1 MCKIS
6 RFGLMEPSRQRLRP
20 ALNEGSHIT
29 CPRCNGTGVVRDAE
43 SSALHV
49 LRLLQEEAMKE
60 GTASLH
66 AQVPVDVA
74 TFLLN
79 EKRADITKIESR
91 LKVNLILIPNK
102 NLETPH
108 HHIERLRHDD
118 PRLEEI
124 KTSFELVTQAEA
136 PVTWSPKKAQEAKT
150 RPEALVK
157 GITPSQ
163 PAPIS
168 APTPAA
174 RSAKAKESTGLFKKL
189 INWLTG
195 AG

>member
-1 MCKIS
+1 
-6 RFGLMEPSRQRLRP
+6 LSRQRLRP
-20 ALNEGSHIT
+20 ALNEGSHVT

-60 GTASLH
+60 GTAALH

-74 TFLLN
+74 TILLN
-79 EKRADITKIESR
+79 EKRADITKIEAR
-91 LKVNLILIPNK
+91 LKVSLVLIPNK

-118 PRLEEI
+118 PRLEESKSSI
-124 KTSFELVTQAEA
+124 ELVSQPEEQL
-136 PVTWSPKKAQEAKT
+136 TWAANKDQDAKAS

-157 GITPSQ
+157 GITPAQ
-163 PAPIS
+163 PAPVS
-168 APTPAA
+168 ATPAHA
-174 RSAKAKESTGLFKKL
+174 PASAAAGPGLLKRL

-195 AG
+195 AGTPP